1 MTTTVEYPQYVN
13 TREKL
18 DKFYNAFIN
27 TDNKKSQK
35 YIPFLE
41 KSFKHYIHNRNN
53 DKSIVDESNLITL
66 LSVNNFAELQSQ
78 ALRGNMRH
86 SELSISNN
94 SSQSN
99 SNSSS
104 TGFLN
109 FTRRDNDRGYTKP
122 NSTAD
127 KYIIVLSEK
136 RKNLIYTSIEIIE
149 IFISILEAYKNFI
162 TESQVKN
169 ISINNITDIFIVSQ
183 NVKKLQD
190 RTQDN
195 MSVYV
200 EKSIGSG
207 DPGHI
212 FPLENTL
219 FLIIKSFDNDIMRDD
234 DTTTDHDKYN
244 NFYKKYFRFD
254 DSRKAVV
261 VQSTVSN
268 EDILFSQDET
278 TLNKNTVFSGIKVSK
293 SEDGHSILYNN
304 ELNDITD
311 NSNLET
317 VTNNNIPHNTNK
329 QLCSVVL
336 KNFLYYLHEIEAV
349 NLNFQVNALLYYYKI
364 MKCYLLNSVYA
375 GNYLF
380 NTKFINGKTDTQT
393 ELSSVIAIDPI
404 ISNTTTITDTF
415 LNTAGATQTEWD
427 NLIRKNSIINNTLD
441 KLTKEIDDNIQGNN
455 VSNNSIIH
463 PIIYQGFYVKKISDT
478 VIELSPIISPI
489 ISPIADGD
497 PSLRSFP
504 NYLQQYDSSKSNYLQ
519 LFNSSGKKDTGL
531 SIAEDHLANII
542 GQDSDHNINK
552 DIIKEYQIEINNNLY
567 TIDKIFTDTSL
578 NGIKNIVRI
587 HILAKFEY
595 TNVNDSTNTSKI
607 FKFERN
613 TYDVFNDIDDIS
625 QENIVVK
632 KLDTRAIFNLDGKV
646 KNTNVIDDKYILL
659 YNYKGTH
666 PNANN
671 HVIFNKNVNLKK
683 TYNEDMDKIKKI
695 NKKIIYNETKINNSG
710 RLYDIQDN
718 EYSILYNQLMIYYVV
733 IAVLCC
739 IVIIVNY
746 ANIGSDLIINA
757 TTGCFITIIMLII
770 SFYLVDIAYIEKY
783 VNVENFNIEHF
794 NTTAPFQSTSGLNET
809 ENINIKVSNIQ
820 AIMNSYESKISR
832 IIDILMV
839 SIPQVEFLETN
850 KILNKIVENE
860 KNDKMYVNKGLDHK
874 RINSYNFIDVKKY
887 DIVALK
893 TLTKTVLA
901 VAFVIFGFYTLH
913 FYVSNRLNDTLIFI
927 CAIFLIII
935 FAYYIIYANR
945 VVRTVSTNVYW
956 GKEFEENYDK

>member
-53 DKSIVDESNLITL
+53 DNSIVDESNLITL

-86 SELSISNN
+86 SQLSISNN

-109 FTRRDNDRGYTKP
+109 FTKRDNDRGYTKP

-127 KYIIVLSEK
+127 KYIIFLSEK

-200 EKSIGSG
+200 KKSIGSG

-219 FLIIKSFDNDIMRDD
+219 FLIIKSFNNDIMQDD
-234 DTTTDHDKYN
+234 DTTTDDDKYN
-244 NFYKKYFRFD
+244 NFYKKSFSFN
-254 DSRKAVV
+254 DSRKAEV

-268 EDILFSQDET
+268 EDRLFSPDET
-278 TLNKNTVFSGIKVSK
+278 ILNKNTVFSGIKISK

-304 ELNDITD
+304 ETNNINDY
-311 NSNLET
+311 SNLST
-317 VTNNNIPHNTNK
+317 ITNSDIKHSTNK

-380 NTKFINGKTDTQT
+380 NTKFINGKTDTPT
-393 ELSSVIAIDPI
+393 ELSSVIAIYPI
-404 ISNTTTITDTF
+404 INNTTKITDTF
-415 LNTAGATQTEWD
+415 LNTVDTQNDWD
-427 NLIRKNSIINNTLD
+427 NLIQKNNIINNTLD

-489 ISPIADGD
+489 VDGE
-497 PSLRSFP
+497 PSVRSFP
-504 NYLQQYDSSKSNYLQ
+504 NYLQQFNSSVSNHLQ
-519 LFNSSGKKDTGL
+519 LFNSSGKKNPGL
-531 SIAEDHLANII
+531 SIEEDHLANII
-542 GQDSDHNINK
+542 GQDSEHNINK

-567 TIDKIFTDTSL
+567 TIEQIFTGTS
-578 NGIKNIVRI
+578 NGIKSISRI

-613 TYDVFNDIDDIS
+613 TYDVFNGNDNIL
-625 QENIVVK
+625 QENIVNRK
-632 KLDTRAIFNLDGKV
+632 QDTRATFNLDGKV

-659 YNYKGTH
+659 YNYKGAH
-666 PNANN
+666 PNVNN
-671 HVIFNKNVNLKK
+671 NVIFNKNVNLKK

-794 NTTAPFQSTSGLNET
+794 NTTASFQSTSGLNET